1 MKHISITLYD
11 IPMADFSGN
20 TKSLGSMMF
29 GETFLDSRISVA
41 GTYVTFGIVD
51 SFRAVLST
59 CLYSFL
65 TFKHHLV
72 HFWHQLLWGKKKKK
86 LQWVTTVACTKKSSL
101 WNHHLFQYIFF
112 STSSHDTRSLEEP
125 YGFYV
130 CKIFYLLSYILV

>member
-29 GETFLDSRISVA
+29 GETFLDSRILVA
-41 GTYVTFGIVD
+41 GTYATFGIVD

-72 HFWHQLLWGKKKKK
+72 HFWHQLLWGKKKNYNES
-86 LQWVTTVACTKKSSL
+86 LQWLVQRSL
-101 WNHHLFQYIFF
+101 HYEIITYFSIFFF